1 MRLGFRG
8 LPATQTLVCMG
19 GASVTERKGFITLS
33 IEAHHRLVR
42 VHAARSGEG
51 SEASAENG

>member
-1 MRLGFRG
+1 M
-8 LPATQTLVCMG
+8 A
-19 GASVTERKGFITLS
+19 GASVTKRKRFMTLS
-33 IEAHHRLVR
+33 TEAHHRLVR